1 MLASLHQYP
10 HHELALKWYM
20 PWSGPRTP
28 SKRVLAG
35 GGWLD
40 TSSSA
45 NSCLSILTNC
55 LLVEGAKNPADAMN
69 VLNDFLVIWYA
80 ANIPSKTRQPRASF
94 QEAFSQMF
102 GILTSHHD
110 FGWNHNSKANPLL
123 RLQPAS
129 NETNEESGATRTKIL
144 AKLDPSPK
152 ALKFNRKPE
161 KWLKGRRLQHTVL
174 TPTQAVL
181 CGGSV

>member
-1 MLASLHQYP
+1 MNSDMVHA
-10 HHELALKWYM
+10 
-20 PWSGPRTP
+20 RTVMEWTQDT
-28 SKRVLAG
+28 KRVLQEAG
-35 GGWLD
+35 YVNLRKLMSVNTD
-40 TSSSA
+40 E
-45 NSCLSILTNC
+45 
-55 LLVEGAKNPADAMN
+55 LLVEGANPADMN
-69 VLNDFLVIWYA
+69 VLNDFLIWYTTYLQD
-80 ANIPSKTRQPRASF
+80 PSRASF

>member
-94 QEAFSQMF
+94 QEAFSQNVWD
-102 GILTSHHD
+102 TYQQQSQPT
-110 FGWNHNSKANPLL
+110 PLVA
-123 RLQPAS
+123 AS
-129 NETNEESGATRTKIL
+129 DDASEESGATSQNQGK
-144 AKLDPSPK
+144 DPGQSQSFEGP
-152 ALKFNRKPE
+152 
-161 KWLKGRRLQHTVL
+161 QV
-174 TPTQAVL
+174 
-181 CGGSV
+181 